1 MSCKLTVLMAV
12 YNGGVFLPAAMDSIL
27 RQTYPDFHFL
37 IVDDAST
44 DDTCQIVRSYS
55 DKRIELLCLKEN
67 VGQTAAL
74 NIGLRHASTPWI
86 ARMDADDY
94 SAPTRLEEQMR
105 ALDGDNSLCCVGT
118 HAWFFHDDPKSID
131 DVIAT
136 SVDYAGIKKALLKGS
151 PIIHGSMIVSRTV
164 ILDVGAYDERYRY
177 AADLELFERLLAKH
191 NGANIPKRLLGIRRH
206 PKQGARTIVSHNE
219 AIEILTRRLS
229 NNTYSREDAAAV
241 RASLSRAHVVRSR
254 HLGGQ
259 RNYAAALKDL
269 SVAFRLSRGAFVRSF
284 LKSYVGYIVPE
295 RKRAQLRWIFE
306 RLKASVT
313 T

>member
-1 MSCKLTVLMAV
+1 MSCKLTVLMTV
-12 YNGGVFLPAAMDSIL
+12 YNGGEFLPTSIDSIL

-94 SAPTRLEEQMR
+94 SAPTRFEEQMR
-105 ALDGDNSLCCVGT
+105 ALDEDSSLSCVGT

-136 SVDYAGIKKALLKGS
+136 SIGYAGIKKALLKGS
-151 PIIHGSMIVSRTV
+151 PIIHGSMVVNRTV
-164 ILDVGAYDERYRY
+164 MLDVGAYDERYRY
-177 AADLELFERLLAKH
+177 AQDLELFERLLARH

-206 PKQGARTIVSHNE
+206 PNQVSRTIISHNE
-219 AIEILTRRLS
+219 SIEILTRRLS
-229 NNTYSREDAAAV
+229 TNTYSREDAAVV
-241 RASLSRAHVVRSR
+241 RASLSRAHVARSR

-259 RNYAAALKDL
+259 RNYPAALKDL
-269 SVAFRLSRGAFVRSF
+269 SVAFRLSRGEFVRSF
-284 LKSYVGYIVPE
+284 LKSYVGHIVPE
-295 RKRAQLRWIFE
+295 RKRAQLRRILQ
-306 RLKASVT
+306 RLRTGVT